1 MWHLGEATG
10 TYFDSTSNDN
20 DSTSQT
26 LTARAQAGK
35 IGFAPRFSS
44 STPDKIV
51 LPSIQLTNGV
61 TLSSWFYPTET
72 TQYARII
79 ARAYTS
85 NAVPYIN
92 YSLVFDTSNPPKIIF
107 GLGIGGAT
115 YDLLTNRTFL
125 FNRWHNIT
133 ATYDGS
139 NTKVY
144 VDGLLDNSASRT
156 GNIDTITQVVEI
168 GHNTVYSPANDTNS
182 FTGYI
187 DEARISNTARNAD
200 WIKTEYNNQTSPA
213 TFYAYGALGTERSS
227 TNRVKDRGA
236 SGLSWYSSSWTY
248 RKPITIDR
256 TKVGSTATTTHS
268 SFPMLFSVTDSD
280 LKYTSYSG
288 KVGKTDGT
296 DILFTSSDGT
306 TKLSHEI
313 EKYSSSTGE
322 TIIWVKIPTLSAT
335 SDTTI
340 YIYFGNSGASDQQ
353 DATNVWDS
361 NYRLVYH
368 LKDGDSTSANFYQD
382 STSNNIDATLWDGNS
397 NSTQDTGKMGYGY
410 NFAGDA
416 DYMALSDVTDPTAYT
431 VSAWVKYSTTS
442 PINIFTRTDSSGPA
456 ITWSHQI
463 SIDATSKP
471 VSYVYD
477 QGSASSKCVQGNTLT
492 QNQWYHITGSGSNSG
507 SLKLYVN
514 GNQIGTP
521 LSINTLWTG
530 GDRYRIAQNTG
541 VLESSPGVGCPSA
554 TAPGYFGGVIDEIH
568 FSLTIRSDDWI
579 KTEYNNQSSP
589 STFYSYG
596 ALGTS
601 SRQDNSGGST
611 PTVKVRGGVK
621 FR

>member
-1 MWHLGEATG
+1 M
-10 TYFDSTSNDN
+10 
-20 DSTSQT
+20 
-26 LTARAQAGK
+26 
-35 IGFAPRFSS
+35 
-44 STPDKIV
+44 
-51 LPSIQLTNGV
+51 
-61 TLSSWFYPTET
+61 
-72 TQYARII
+72 
-79 ARAYTS
+79 
-85 NAVPYIN
+85 
-92 YSLVFDTSNPPKIIF
+92 
-107 GLGIGGAT
+107 
-115 YDLLTNRTFL
+115 
-125 FNRWHNIT
+125 
-133 ATYDGS
+133 
-139 NTKVY
+139 
-144 VDGLLDNSASRT
+144 
-156 GNIDTITQVVEI
+156 
-168 GHNTVYSPANDTNS
+168 
-182 FTGYI
+182 
-187 DEARISNTARNAD
+187 
-200 WIKTEYNNQTSPA
+200 
-213 TFYAYGALGTERSS
+213 
-227 TNRVKDRGA
+227 
-236 SGLSWYSSSWTY
+236 
-248 RKPITIDR
+248 
-256 TKVGSTATTTHS
+256 
-268 SFPMLFSVTDSD
+268 
-280 LKYTSYSG
+280 
-288 KVGKTDGT
+288 
-296 DILFTSSDGT
+296 
-306 TKLSHEI
+306 
-313 EKYSSSTGE
+313 
-322 TIIWVKIPTLSAT
+322 
-335 SDTTI
+335 
-340 YIYFGNSGASDQQ
+340 
-353 DATNVWDS
+353 
-361 NYRLVYH
+361 
-368 LKDGDSTSANFYQD
+368 
-382 STSNNIDATLWDGNS
+382 WDGNS